1 MPTPPLPDTGDVTG
15 ILKGKAS
22 EKAKKQKNVCFV
34 ETGNATSQHVIKSP
48 KKISIV
54 ENDIEALNSDEETL
68 HSEEENETEGRKVV
82 QSKSFKYTE
91 DIYGRLRDSR
101 GNVLSSAETLGAGKS
116 YVPPALRTQL
126 TSSQD
131 EKKKLELE
139 RLKKQLKGLINR

>member
-1 MPTPPLPDTGDVTG
+1 MTG

-34 ETGNATSQHVIKSP
+34 EAQTGDTSSQNVTKSP
-48 KKISIV
+48 KKILSI
-54 ENDIEALNSDEETL
+54 IEKEIDN
-68 HSEEENETEGRKVV
+68 ENETLNSEDETEAVKVV
-82 QSKSFKYTE
+82 PSKSVKYTE

-101 GNVLSSAETLGAGKS
+101 GNVLSSHDSLGSGRS

-126 TSSQD
+126 TGSQD

-139 RLKKQLKGLINR
+139 RMKKQLKGLINR